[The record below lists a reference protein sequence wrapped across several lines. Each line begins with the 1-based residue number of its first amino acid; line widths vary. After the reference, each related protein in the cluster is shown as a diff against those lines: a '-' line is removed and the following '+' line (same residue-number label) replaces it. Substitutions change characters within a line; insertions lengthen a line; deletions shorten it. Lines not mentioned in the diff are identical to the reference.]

1 MKYAHYLILLLITS
15 MQLIS
20 SAKIS
25 DISDGAMC
33 SFNHKLPLC
42 NSDASCADKKNNCT
56 CWCSVKCGP
65 RDKKADDTPK
75 TLQVAPDKSICF
87 CAERDIKLAH
97 QCGTKIVE
105 HAHAT
110 K

>member
-1 MKYAHYLILLLITS
+1 MKYAHYLIILLIAS

-20 SAKIS
+20 NAKIS
-25 DISDGAMC
+25 DISDGATC
-33 SFNHKLPLC
+33 AFNLKMPLC

-65 RDKKADDTPK
+65 RDKKAKDTLK
-75 TLQVAPDKSICF
+75 TLTVAPGKSMCF
-87 CAERDIKLAH
+87 CAERDIKLAD
-97 QCGTKIVE
+97 QCAAKILK